1 MARSGWAAPAHRANS
16 PRVAS
21 DHPERDLALSY
32 AVAGRAAAAAI
43 FALDDRL
50 AAVVRAA
57 RDPLIGQM
65 RLTWWHDALSALDD
79 APAPAEPLLQALA
92 REALPCGVSG
102 AALAPIAAGWEAL
115 LERPLDAEAVARHGD
130 RGRALFA
137 ALGQAIGA
145 AGDPLDNAGAGWALA
160 DLSRHV
166 TDPGAAQ
173 IAAAQAAPL
182 LDRALAARWSRRGRA
197 LGALAHLA
205 RLDIERPGIKPGAPR
220 RVLRMLR
227 HRLTGR

>member
-1 MARSGWAAPAHRANS
+1 
-16 PRVAS
+16 VAS

-32 AVAGRAAAAAI
+32 AVDGGAAAATI

-50 AAVVRAA
+50 AAIVRAA

-79 APAPAEPLLQALA
+79 APAPAEPLLQSLA
-92 REALPCGVSG
+92 REALPRGVTG

-115 LERPLDAEAVARHGD
+115 IEQPLDVEAVARHGE
-130 RGRALFA
+130 RGRALFTA
-137 ALGQAIGA
+137 VGQAIGA
-145 AGDPLDNAGAGWALA
+145 AGDPLDAAGAGWALA

-166 TDPGAAQ
+166 TDPGVAQ
-173 IAAAQAAPL
+173 IAAGQAAPL
-182 LDRALAARWSRRGRA
+182 LEQALAARWSRRGRA

-205 RLDIERPGIKPGAPR
+205 RLDIERPAVKPGAPR
-220 RVLRMLR
+220 RVWRMLR